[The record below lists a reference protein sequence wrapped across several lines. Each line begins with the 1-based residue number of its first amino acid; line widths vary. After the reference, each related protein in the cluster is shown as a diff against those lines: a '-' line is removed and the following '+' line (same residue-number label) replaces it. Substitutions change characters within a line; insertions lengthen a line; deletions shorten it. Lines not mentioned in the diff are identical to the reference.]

1 MFTLDADNDVS
12 GSLAAIGVSPSRVEA
27 RFRFARFELDVRARE
42 LRKDGIRFRLQEQPS
57 IVLHTL
63 LQQPGE
69 VVTREELYRRVW
81 SEGTYVDWEHG
92 LNAAVKRLRAA
103 LGDTAAAPRFIET
116 IPRRGYRF
124 IAPVEVGE
132 SARARATRDG
142 GHGHGYE
149 CPLCSTNIPFGRL
162 S

>member
-12 GSLAAIGVSPSRVEA
+12 GSLAAIGVSRFRVEA
-27 RFRFARFELDVRARE
+27 RFRFARFELDVRANE
-42 LRKDGIRFRLQEQPS
+42 LRKDGIRFRLQEQPF
-57 IVLHTL
+57 IVLYTL

-81 SEGTYVDWEHG
+81 PDGTYVDWEHG

-124 IAPVEVGE
+124 IAPVEVSSPLGWGY
-132 SARARATRDG
+132 ARWRTLAW
-142 GHGHGYE
+142 
-149 CPLCSTNIPFGRL
+149 L
-162 S
+162 